1 MASTVRFLCELA
13 RHMFWNEALE
23 MVLLDIEFFKEGW
36 VILENTG
43 RCIRQLKLP
52 IPVELRIG
60 CFSCRRLLSI

>member
-1 MASTVRFLCELA
+1 
-13 RHMFWNEALE
+13 MFWNEALE
-23 MVLLDIEFFKEGW
+23 MVLLDIEFFKEGL